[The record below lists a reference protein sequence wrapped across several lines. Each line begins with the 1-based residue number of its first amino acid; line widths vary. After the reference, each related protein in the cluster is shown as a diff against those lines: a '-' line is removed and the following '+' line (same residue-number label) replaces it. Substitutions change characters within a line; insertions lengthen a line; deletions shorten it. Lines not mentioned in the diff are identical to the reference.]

1 MLNIKNP
8 RAHELAVKVAAAHGE
23 TLTDA
28 VIHSLEE
35 RLARTPNKPK
45 KKATVEEIEALLEE
59 IRKDLPQSFFDDPD
73 PTAFLYDPDTGLPA

>member
-8 RAHELAVKVAAAHGE
+8 RAHELAVEVAQAAGE

-35 RLARTPNKPK
+35 RRDRLKPRPK
-45 KKATVEEIEALLEE
+45 ELDMERIQALLAD
-59 IRKDLPQSFFDDPD
+59 IRSRLPESFLNDPD
-73 PTAFLYDPDTGLPA
+73 PTADLYDPETGEPI

>member
-8 RAHELAVKVAAAHGE
+8 RAHQLAVEVAEAAGE

-35 RLARTPNKPK
+35 RRDRLKPK
-45 KKATVEEIEALLEE
+45 PQGIDVAKVESLLRE
-59 IRKDLPQSFFDDPD
+59 IRAIAPPAFFESED
-73 PTAFLYDPDTGLPA
+73 PTAFLYDDETGLPK

>member
-8 RAHELAVKVAAAHGE
+8 RAHQLAVEVAQAAGE

-35 RLARTPNKPK
+35 RRDRLNARPK
-45 KKATVEEIEALLEE
+45 AIDMARVQSLLQE
-59 IRKDLPQSFFDDPD
+59 IRAVAPPAFFESED
-73 PTAFLYDPDTGLPA
+73 PTAFLYDDETGLPK

>member
-8 RAHELAVKVAAAHGE
+8 RAHQLAVEVAEAAGE

-35 RLARTPNKPK
+35 RRDRLKPK
-45 KKATVEEIEALLEE
+45 PRGIDVGKVEALLAEMRERLPPEFFKEE
-59 IRKDLPQSFFDDPD
+59 D
-73 PTAFLYDPDTGLPA
+73 PTAFLYDPETGLPV